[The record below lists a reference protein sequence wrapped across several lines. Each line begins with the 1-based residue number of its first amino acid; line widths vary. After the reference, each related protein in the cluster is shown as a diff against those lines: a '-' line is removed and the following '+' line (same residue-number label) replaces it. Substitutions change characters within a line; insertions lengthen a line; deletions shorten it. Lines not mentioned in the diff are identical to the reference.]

1 MNKRIYLCLAH
12 MSGNEMKY
20 IQEAFDTNWVVPLGP
35 NVNAFEEEL
44 KRFIASTD
52 CSRGRRECDRDKL
65 RMEKYPQSIEPHEN
79 DPEKLWLK
87 GDKRLK
93 DKQVV
98 ALASGTS
105 AIHLALV
112 ALGVKAGDEVIC
124 QSFTFCASSHPVTYQ
139 GATPV
144 FVDSEKDS
152 WNMDPN
158 LLEEAI
164 KDRIEKTGRKPKA
177 IIVVYLYGMPAKIQE
192 ILAIAQKYDIPL
204 IEDAAEGLGS
214 RYKGQVV
221 GTFGRFGVLSFNGN
235 KMITT
240 SGGGALICPDEETKN
255 RVMFFATQAR
265 EAFPYY
271 EHEEIGYNYRLSN
284 VCAGIGR
291 GQLTVLDEHIAH
303 HRHLAD
309 LYEEAFKDVEGITF
323 HTNPSTDFDSNYWL
337 NTITL
342 DSELQVK
349 GQEHA
354 YEQAVKGAVGG
365 AAGVVHATGKVHTA
379 CEPNANVE
387 AMRVAL
393 DKMGIESRPLWKP
406 MHLQPV
412 YKNCPA
418 YINGVSEQLFKI
430 GMCLP
435 SGPYVSENDARY
447 IVQSIIDQI
456 K

>member
-52 CSRGRRECDRDKL
+52 CSNGRGECDRDKQ
-65 RMEKYPQSIEPHEN
+65 RREQYPQSIEPHEN
-79 DPEKLWLK
+79 DPDKLWLK
-87 GDKRLK
+87 GDERLK

-105 AIHLALV
+105 AVHLALV

-124 QSFTFCASSHPVTYQ
+124 QSFTFCASSHPVRYQ

-144 FVDSEKDS
+144 FVDSENDS
-152 WNMDPN
+152 WNMDPQ

-164 KDRIEKTGRKPKA
+164 KDRIEKTGRKPRA
-177 IIVVYLYGMPAKIQE
+177 IIVVYLYGMPAKIEE
-192 ILAIAQKYDIPL
+192 IAAIAQKYGIPL

-284 VCAGIGR
+284 ICAGIGR

-309 LYEEAFKDVEGITF
+309 LYEKAFKDVEGITF
-323 HTNPSTDFDSNYWL
+323 HANPSADFESNYWL
-337 NTITL
+337 STITL

-365 AAGVVHATGKVHTA
+365 AAGVVHAAGKVHTA

-393 DKMGIESRPLWKP
+393 DRMGIESRPLWKP

-418 YINGVSEQLFKI
+418 YVNGVSERLFKV
-430 GMCLP
+430 GLCLP
-435 SGPYVSENDARY
+435 SGPCVSEDDARY